1 MPGIP
6 VANLKM
12 RSFNF
17 LKIELGA
24 LNILGVTPSK
34 NIRQGQNN
42 YKLLYCSTLRM
53 RCMKTGLH
61 TIIIEYLR
69 FDLFIFCQM
78 IRLLKKFDDVVRYS
92 IDN

>member
-1 MPGIP
+1 MSGIP

-53 RCMKTGLH
+53 R
-61 TIIIEYLR
+61 
-69 FDLFIFCQM
+69 
-78 IRLLKKFDDVVRYS
+78 
-92 IDN
+92 